1 MERKKLIALFVD
13 LKAAFDSA
21 DREKLWE
28 TMQKRGI
35 SQGMIRKIKRMY
47 RETRS
52 KVREGSELGEC
63 L

>member
-28 TMQKRGI
+28 AMEKRGI
-35 SQGMIRKIKRMY
+35 SEGMIRKIKRMY
-47 RETRS
+47 RETEA
-52 KVREGSELGEC
+52 K
-63 L
+63 